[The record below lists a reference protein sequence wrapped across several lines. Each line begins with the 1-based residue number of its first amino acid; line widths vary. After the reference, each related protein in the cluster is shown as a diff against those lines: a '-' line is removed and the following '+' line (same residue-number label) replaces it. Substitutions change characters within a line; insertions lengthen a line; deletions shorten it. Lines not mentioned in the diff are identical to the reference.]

1 MLRGHDSRAERSPER
16 AGRGGVKT
24 LPMKIPG
31 AEREALLE
39 IFCPRQDLCRERER
53 PPGHTPVTG
62 QEPSGA
68 STAGRACDGGR
79 QQSMVATGALS
90 PAIEKNH
97 RKRIN
102 PVTQI

>member
-39 IFCPRQDLCRERER
+39 IFCPRQDLCRERT
-53 PPGHTPVTG
+53 TPVG
-62 QEPSGA
+62 NHRVNGPG
-68 STAGRACDGGR
+68 GACDGGR
-79 QQSMVATGALS
+79 QQSMVATGVQS

>member
-39 IFCPRQDLCRERER
+39 IFCPRQGLCRERT
-53 PPGHTPVTG
+53 TPV
-62 QEPSGA
+62 
-68 STAGRACDGGR
+68 R
-79 QQSMVATGALS
+79 
-90 PAIEKNH
+90 NH
-97 RKRIN
+97 RVNGRKSALRGEAAEHGCHKSTHSPTIEN
-102 PVTQI
+102 HRNTN